1 MNFEGESLQSVVHT
15 ILGEVLQETFV
26 IGPGVSGQV
35 TFSTSK
41 PVSRDQLMP
50 ILELLLRWNG
60 AAMVFTE
67 GRYHIL
73 PVAEAIRGNL
83 VPVLSEKNLAMG
95 YEVRVMPLKY
105 IGALKWPKYSSP
117 MCVKVPW

>member
-1 MNFEGESLQSVVHT
+1 MQSVVHT

-41 PVSRDQLMP
+41 PVSREQLMP

-60 AAMVFTE
+60 AALVYTE
-67 GRYHIL
+67 GRYHVL
-73 PVAEAIRGNL
+73 LVSEAIRGNL
-83 VPVLSEKNLAMG
+83 TPVLSREAQAMG
-95 YEVRVMPLKY
+95 YEVRVTPL
-105 IGALKWPKYSSP
+105 
-117 MCVKVPW
+117 